1 MAQPRTYTQTTTFTD
16 HSTVSPDDPHSGA
29 NLDVEFVEVKQTLDD
44 LNTNIALLQ
53 RDDGKLSNQA
63 VHKDSFDQGHIDGAL
78 NLSNNNIDNFVSDTE
93 KNQSII
99 VCCHHGNSSQR
110 AAQFLTDRG
119 FKNVYSL
126 NGGYEQWKSQENK

>member
-1 MAQPRTYTQTTTFTD
+1 MDSFKFIEMDQAINKINND
-16 HSTVSPDDPHSGA
+16 NSIIVD
-29 NLDVEFVEVKQTLDD
+29 
-44 LNTNIALLQ
+44 I
-53 RDDGKLSNQA
+53 RD
-63 VHKDSFDQGHIDGAL
+63 KDSFEKGHIDGAL

-99 VCCHHGNSSQR
+99 VCCYHGNSSQR

>member
-1 MAQPRTYTQTTTFTD
+1 MDPFKFIE
-16 HSTVSPDDPHSGA
+16 PDQAIDKIS
-29 NLDVEFVEVKQTLDD
+29 NERSIVVD
-44 LNTNIALLQ
+44 I
-53 RDDGKLSNQA
+53 RD
-63 VHKDSFDQGHIDGAL
+63 KDSFDQGHIDGAL

-99 VCCHHGNSSQR
+99 VCCYHGNSSQR